1 MKKLLIGLFML
12 IGVLAGCSN
21 QSATTDEVPKM
32 VEVSVKTVPQTIPV
46 NKAAKIEAIVTQG
59 NDKVSDADEVKF
71 EVWKSG
77 QAKHEMLEAKNEGK
91 GIYSINKTFQSEGKY
106 YVTAHVTARNMHV
119 MPNQE
124 LNVQK

>member
-12 IGVLAGCSN
+12 MGVLAGCSN
-21 QSATTDEVPKM
+21 QSGTTDDVPKM
-32 VEVSVKTVPQTIPV
+32 VEVSVKTVPQTITV
-46 NKAAKIEAIVTQG
+46 NKATKIEAIVTQG
-59 NDKVSDADEVKF
+59 NDKVSDAEEVKF

-77 QAKHEMLEAKNEGK
+77 QDKHEMLEAKNDGK

-106 YVTAHVTARNMHV
+106 YVTVHVTARNMHV